1 MAVMTEVR
9 AAILQPGP
17 AAAWRRR
24 IVNWLGWGLSGMAFL
39 LLGGAMVWI
48 LEMVFARGAGAL
60 SWTVLS
66 TITQGTGGGLLNAI
80 QGTAVLAFGGILL
93 AVPPGLAAGI
103 YLAEF
108 PGGKLSPVIRFLTD
122 VLVGVPSIVVGY
134 FAYVTLV
141 TDLGWQFSVAAGSIA
156 LAIISLPYIVRTSEV
171 AIRQVPNTL
180 REAGHALGATPGKVV
195 LRICVPMALPSIM
208 TGVLLALAISVGETA
223 PLIYTAGWSNYM
235 WNGQMTKAPIGYLT
249 YAIWAFITE
258 PFASAH
264 ALAYGAAFLVT
275 VFVLLISVASR
286 AVLYRRAGMM
296 QRA

>member
-1 MAVMTEVR
+1 MAEVR
-9 AAILQPGP
+9 AAILQPRP
-17 AAAWRRR
+17 VAAWRRR
-24 IVNWLGWGLSGMAFL
+24 IINWLGWGLSGLAFVL
-39 LLGGAMVWI
+39 LAGAMVWI

-60 SWTVLS
+60 SWKVLT

-80 QGTAVLAFGGILL
+80 EGTAVLAFGGILL

-108 PGGKLSPVIRFLTD
+108 PGGKLAPTVRFLTD

-134 FAYVTLV
+134 FAYVTMV
-141 TDLGWQFSVAAGSIA
+141 VDLGWQFSVAAGSIA
-156 LAIISLPYIVRTSEV
+156 LAIISLPYVVRTSEV

-180 REAGHALGATPGKVV
+180 REAGYALGATPGKVV

-235 WNGQMTKAPIGYLT
+235 WNGQMTHAPIGYLT
-249 YAIWAFITE
+249 YAIWAMITE
-258 PFASAH
+258 PFESAH
-264 ALAYGAAFLVT
+264 ALAYAAAFFVT

-286 AVLYRRAGMM
+286 AVLYKRAGMM